1 MFNKI
6 GITGDIHG
14 DLSLKRIKKAIEKG
28 YDLLIVVGD
37 FGYVWDNS
45 KEELK
50 TLEIIENIPIT
61 ILFID
66 GNHEN
71 FNLLKEYP
79 ISKWNGGNVRFIRKN
94 IIHLLR
100 GEVFNINDKK
110 YFTFG
115 GAKSVDRFMRTENV
129 DFWEEEMPNLEEMN
143 KGISNLEINE
153 NKVDYVLTHTCSS
166 EMLKKVVNYPEDDDL
181 TRYLQFIKDNI
192 EFNKWYFGH
201 MHLNYNIDDKNICL
215 YDNIIDI

>member
-14 DLSLKRIKKAIEKG
+14 DLSLKRIKKAIEMG

-37 FGYVWDNS
+37 FGYLWDNS

-50 TLEIIENIPIT
+50 TLDKIENMSIT

-79 ISKWNGGNVRFIRKN
+79 ISKWNDGNVRFIRKN

-100 GEVFNINDKK
+100 GEVYNINGKK

-115 GAKSVDRFMRTENV
+115 GAKSVDRFMRTKNV
-129 DFWEEEMPNLEEMN
+129 DFWEEEMPNLEEIN

-166 EMLKKVVNYPEDDDL
+166 EILKKVVNYPEDDDL
-181 TRYLQFIKDNI
+181 TRYLQFIKDKI
-192 EFNKWYFGH
+192 SFDKWYFGH
-201 MHLNYNIDDKNICL
+201 MHLNYNIDDKNVCL

>member
-215 YDNIIDI
+215 YDNIIDM

>member
-14 DLSLKRIKKAIEKG
+14 DLSLKRIKKAIEMG

-37 FGYVWDNS
+37 FGYLWDNS

-50 TLEIIENIPIT
+50 TLEIIENMPIT

-153 NKVDYVLTHTCSS
+153 NKVDYILTHTCSS
-166 EMLKKVVNYPEDDDL
+166 EILKKVVNYPKDDDL